1 MKSTFIILLT
11 SLILIACNQSEK
23 QFSDY
28 ITADNIESIEFQ
40 GADMELRNTEEGKS
54 TFLNQLSEASLSSIK
69 NIKEGSHFF
78 NIRLKNNPNLYTAKI
93 NNNFVAIDARLFGD
107 KAAELKS
114 DSLQFEIVWELN

>member
-28 ITADNIESIEFQ
+28 IATENIESIEFQ
-40 GADMELRNTEEGKS
+40 GADMEVKNTEEEKLA
-54 TFLNQLSEASLSSIK
+54 FLNQLSDASLSTVK
-69 NIKEGSHFF
+69 NIKEGTHFF
-78 NIRLKNNPNLYTAKI
+78 NIQLKNNPNLYTAKI
-93 NNNFVAIDARLFGD
+93 NNNFVAIDTRLFGE
-107 KAAELKS
+107 KASELKS